1 MQISLASFAST
12 LVRRTGIIS
21 VHQSITR
28 KIRRTNRSQVQSM
41 PSSLHKPQDGLTD
54 GTHHLCVLVHGL
66 WGNASHLDYLVK
78 ALREKYSEDEMIVL
92 ACKRNA
98 SSFTYDGIDVG
109 AERVTR
115 EIEETLEE
123 LKRDGYTIDRFSIVG
138 YSLGGLIARY
148 IIGILDSKKY
158 FEYLKPV
165 NFTTFASPHL
175 GVRTPLT
182 GYKNWI
188 WNGLG
193 ARTLSASGRQLFTV
207 DKFRD
212 TGRPLLSVLADPDS
226 IFVHALSKFQHRR
239 LYTNIINDRTAVYYT
254 TGISRIDPY
263 TDLEKVKLKYVPGYN
278 DVVLDPHEP
287 YQLVVPKELPVFS
300 ERIKGSSQKLLQ
312 RIPIM
317 LGMSLLV
324 PVFVVIY
331 LGAAGIQTFR
341 SRKRILMHEQDTTEN
356 GFQRYRG
363 ISWMVQNMRAGIEDV
378 FEATNS
384 AHQQEYLPDG
394 AEELADGDYE
404 SETNSTIS
412 ATPKPEKRPAARLR
426 RVSTNKESISGFPT
440 LALTQDQFAMIRA
453 LDDVGIEKYGVHIHN
468 STHSHA
474 ALIVRSNRKAFDE
487 GKMVVQHWLDG
498 FSLE

>member
-1 MQISLASFAST
+1 MKTSKIVQTRLVSFART
-12 LVRRTGIIS
+12 LVRRTGYIQARNS
-21 VHQSITR
+21 D
-28 KIRRTNRSQVQSM
+28 RSLVPYTYEVM
-41 PSSLHKPQDGLTD
+41 PASLHKPRDGITD
-54 GTHHLCVLVHGL
+54 GSHHLCVLVHGL

-78 ALREKYSEDEMIVL
+78 SLREKYSEDEMIVL

-123 LKRDGYTIDRFSIVG
+123 LKNDGYKIDRFSIVG

-148 IIGILDSKKY
+148 AIGLLDSKKY
-158 FEYLKPV
+158 FEYIKPM

-193 ARTLSASGRQLFTV
+193 ARTLSSSGRQLFIV
-207 DKFRD
+207 DRYRD
-212 TGRPLLSVLADPDS
+212 TGRPLLSVLADPES
-226 IFVHALSKFQHRR
+226 IFIHALSKFQNRR
-239 LYTNIINDRTAVYYT
+239 LYSNIINDRTAVHYT

-263 TDLEKVKLKYVPGYN
+263 TDLEKVKLNYISGYG
-278 DVVLDPHEP
+278 DVVLDPQEP
-287 YQLVVPKELPVFS
+287 YQLVAPKQLPVFS
-300 ERIKGSSQKLLQ
+300 ERFRHSSQKLISK
-312 RIPIM
+312 IPLM
-317 LGMSLLV
+317 LGMSILV
-324 PVFVVIY
+324 PVFVVLY
-331 LGAAGIQTFR
+331 LGAAGVQTFR

-356 GFQRYRG
+356 GQRYRG
-363 ISWMVQNMRAGIEDV
+363 ISWMVHNVRAGIEDV
-378 FEATNS
+378 FEVTNS

-394 AEELADGDYE
+394 AEELGEGDYE
-404 SETNSTIS
+404 FSETSSTMDGMTLDQ
-412 ATPKPEKRPAARLR
+412 APPPRLR

-440 LALTQDQFAMIRA
+440 LALTQDQFGMIRA
-453 LDDVGIEKYGVHIHN
+453 LDHVGIDKYGVHIQK

-474 ALIVRSNRKAFDE
+474 AIIVRSNRKAFDE
-487 GKMVVQHWLDG
+487 GKMVVKHWLDG
-498 FSLE
+498 FSI